1 MNTEE
6 IRQRLHNYLETA
18 DDKKI
23 EAIYNMVEEDITA
36 YEVVPDK
43 DFKAE
48 LDKRVN
54 AYRQNPST
62 AIDADESKRRIE
74 EILKNGRT

>member
-6 IRQRLHNYLETA
+6 IRQRLHNYLEAA

-23 EAIYNMVEEDITA
+23 EAIYNMVEDEIIA
-36 YEVVPDK
+36 YEVVADK

-48 LDKRVN
+48 LDKRVE
-54 AYRQNPST
+54 AYHQNPST
-62 AIDADESKRRIE
+62 AISADESKKRIE
-74 EILKNGRT
+74 EILKSSKK